1 MAQPRAVPVA
11 PITVS
16 NVEDERTKL
25 AAGEVVRLMS
35 ETGDPKIQQSEF
47 LQFMSKMN
55 TGELKIK
62 VGSGLLLF

>member
-11 PITVS
+11 PVH
-16 NVEDERTKL
+16 VEDERTKL